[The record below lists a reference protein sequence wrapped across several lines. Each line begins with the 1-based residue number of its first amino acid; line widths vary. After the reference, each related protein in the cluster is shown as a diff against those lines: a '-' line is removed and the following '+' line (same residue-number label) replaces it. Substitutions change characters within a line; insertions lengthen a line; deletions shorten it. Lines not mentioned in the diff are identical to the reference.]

1 MPIIHFVFQERMTM
15 MMRDHYVFSNG
26 RLKRKDNTIYFENEE
41 GQKKPLPIE
50 KIQTLHLFGEIDVN
64 TKLLTYLSQYGI
76 TLQFYNYYGFFTG
89 AFNPR
94 DAKESGHVIVKQ
106 SEHYSDRYKRLYIAY
121 QFLNGAVHHMLRN
134 LRNYKE
140 GTAEY
145 IEGIQLLFS
154 QLHTSTTIP
163 ELMGREGQIR
173 HLYYQSFNHIFKQDF
188 VFEKREKQPPRDPI
202 NALISFGN
210 TLMYRVVLT
219 EIYKTSLN
227 PTISYLH
234 EPSTK
239 RFSLSLD
246 IAEIFKPLIVDP
258 IIFSLVNRRQISKKH
273 FDYLEGEIC
282 YLNEEGKKKFITAWE
297 EKLNQS
303 VKHRMLK
310 RNTTYRYLIRL
321 ECYKLI
327 KHVIG
332 DDVYKPLKAWW

>member
-1 MPIIHFVFQERMTM
+1 

-26 RLKRKDNTIYFENEE
+26 RLKRKHNTIYFESED
-41 GQKKPLPIE
+41 GVKKPLPIE
-50 KIQTLHLFGEIDVN
+50 KIRTLHLFGEIDVN
-64 TKLLTYLSQYGI
+64 SKLLTFLSQHGI
-76 TLQFYNYYGFFTG
+76 SLQFYNYYGFYSG
-89 AFNPR
+89 AFHPR
-94 DAKESGHVIVKQ
+94 EGKESGHVIVKQ
-106 SEHYSDRYKRLYIAY
+106 SEHYSDMNRRLYLAI
-121 QFLNGAVHHMLRN
+121 QFLQGGIHHMLRN

-140 GTAEY
+140 ETAEY
-145 IEGIQLLFS
+145 IEAIQLLRE
-154 QLHTSTTIP
+154 QLQASTSIQ

-173 HLYYQSFNHIFKQDF
+173 HLYYQSFNYMLKQDF

-210 TLMYRVVLT
+210 TLLYRATLG
-219 EIYKTSLN
+219 EIYKTPLN

-234 EPSTK
+234 EPSMR

-246 IAEIFKPLIVDP
+246 LAEIFKPLIVDP
-258 IIFSLVNRRQISKKH
+258 IIFSLINKRQLTKKH

-303 VKHRMLK
+303 VKHRVLK

-321 ECYKLI
+321 ECYKLV